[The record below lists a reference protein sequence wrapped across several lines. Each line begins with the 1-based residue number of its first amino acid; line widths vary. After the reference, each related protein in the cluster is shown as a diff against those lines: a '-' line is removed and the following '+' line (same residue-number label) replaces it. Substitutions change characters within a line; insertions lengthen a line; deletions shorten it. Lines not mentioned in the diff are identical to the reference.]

1 LNPKKTENRRKI
13 FLKNCYYNNWY
24 IQSVNMNYIIYII
37 YDGIKLKL
45 KICLLSG
52 QKYEKRIKEQK

>member
-1 LNPKKTENRRKI
+1 
-13 FLKNCYYNNWY
+13 
-24 IQSVNMNYIIYII
+24 MNYIIYII